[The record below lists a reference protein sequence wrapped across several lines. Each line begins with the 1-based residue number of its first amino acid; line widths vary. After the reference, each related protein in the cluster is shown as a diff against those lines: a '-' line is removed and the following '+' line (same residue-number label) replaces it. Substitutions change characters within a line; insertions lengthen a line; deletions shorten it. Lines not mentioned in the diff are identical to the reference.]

1 MASELQNRRRPRFR
15 AGLARAWKSL
25 RSFWDFY
32 LFAGGFF
39 LIFAMLGVAAL
50 VFPELRGDAIVGSGP
65 LMNAQAPDA
74 SHWFGTNRDRLDLLG
89 PVFAAT
95 GRSLWLAALATLFGA
110 LSGTVASTALFFVGG
125 ERGVRL
131 AERIGGFAT
140 SAPGLVLLVI
150 LAAGHGAG
158 SGATFWMLSSLVGL
172 FLAGRSADWYRG
184 YGERS
189 EVVAARALGFSK
201 WRILVGQCLPQVGPK
216 LAASTATLLPGVLL
230 AEAAVGFVGAGESA
244 GAASG
249 RIGAMLAAGR
259 DSMFDLPW
267 ILLYPGLVLSG
278 LVIVLG
284 ALAWAL
290 RRTLDEPIDD
300 RLF

>member
-1 MASELQNRRRPRFR
+1 MASELQNRRRSRFR
-15 AGLARAWKSL
+15 AGLTRAWRSL
-25 RSFWDFY
+25 RTFWDFY

-39 LIFAMLGVAAL
+39 LVFAMFGVAAL
-50 VFPELRGDAIVGSGP
+50 VFPELPGEAIVGSGP
-65 LMNAQAPDA
+65 LMNAQGPDA

-89 PVFAAT
+89 PVFAAA

-110 LSGTVASTALFFVGG
+110 LAGMVASTALFFGGG
-125 ERGVRL
+125 EPGVRL
-131 AERIGGFAT
+131 AKRIGGFAT
-140 SAPGLVLLVI
+140 GAPALVLLVI

-158 SGATFWMLSSLVGL
+158 AGATFWMLAALVGL
-172 FLAGRSADWYRG
+172 FLVGRSAEWYRG
-184 YGERS
+184 YGERN

-201 WRILVGQCLPQVGPK
+201 WRILVGQCLPQVGPR
-216 LAASTATLLPGVLL
+216 LAASAATLLPGVLL
-230 AEAAVGFVGAGESA
+230 AEAALGFVGAGEA
-244 GAASG
+244 EGRATGRLGAV
-249 RIGAMLAAGR
+249 LAAGR
-259 DSMFDLPW
+259 EAMFDLPW
-267 ILLYPGLVLSG
+267 MLLYPGLVLAG